1 MSARAVRSR
10 LVGIMRALRGAKR
23 SGADTAPP
31 LRVGFGAHGNWPEY
45 IRQHLDARYAP
56 SFVDLAQA
64 DIDDFDV
71 VVPVQ
76 IEHYQPLARLPA
88 LRGRKFLHP
97 SAEVVALC
105 DDKLKLNEFLVG
117 EGFGN
122 LVPPLRDFGA
132 PYPYVRK
139 KRQGWYGL
147 HCQIVQSADDEQTLD
162 LSDNAWFAQGY
173 VPGEIECATHILR
186 VGGRIRYAST
196 FTYTM
201 AAAALVKGQHHAP
214 VSTAFAPGCSYLDC
228 FTEMLEALEFEGTA
242 CVDYRVVSGQPVL
255 FEINPRFGG
264 SLCTDVTAY
273 LDAYITALD
282 RG

>member
-1 MSARAVRSR
+1 
-10 LVGIMRALRGAKR
+10 MRALRGAKR
-23 SGADTAPP
+23 SVAVAAPP
-31 LRVGFGAHGNWPEY
+31 LRVGFGAHANWPQY
-45 IRQHLDARYAP
+45 IRQSLDPRYAP
-56 SFVDLAQA
+56 SFVDLAHA

-76 IEHYQPLARLPA
+76 IEHYEPLARFPA
-88 LRGRKFLHP
+88 LRGRKFLIP

-117 EGFGN
+117 KGFDN
-122 LVPPLRDFGA
+122 LVPPRRDFGP

-139 KRQGWYGL
+139 KRRGWYGL
-147 HCQIVQSADDEQTLD
+147 HCQIVHGADDERDLD
-162 LSDNAWFAQGY
+162 LSDDAWFAQAY
-173 VPGEIECATHILR
+173 VPGETECATHILR

-196 FTYTM
+196 VTYTM

-214 VSTAFAPGCSYLDC
+214 VSTAFAPGCTYLDR
-228 FTEMLEALEFEGTA
+228 FAEVLEALEFEGTA
-242 CVDYRVVSGQPVL
+242 CLDYRVVSGQPVL

-264 SLCTDVTAY
+264 SLCGDVTAY
-273 LDAYITALD
+273 VDAYIAALD